1 MNKSFYYLI
10 PWSRQKE
17 LKRKLVELRIPFT
30 FETADG
36 ECAVVFP
43 DLPVR
48 QFDHVYK
55 MFGGPGDRY
64 PQ

>member
-10 PWSRQKE
+10 PWSRQKDI
-17 LKRKLVELRIPFT
+17 KRKLMRLRVPFT
-30 FETADG
+30 FETAAG

-48 QFDHVYK
+48 QYAEVRKLFN
-55 MFGGPGDRY
+55 GDGAPY
-64 PQ
+64 PN

>member
-10 PWSRQKE
+10 PWSRQKS
-17 LKRKLVELRIPFT
+17 LKRELIKLNVPFS
-30 FETADG
+30 FENADG

-48 QFDHVYK
+48 QFHFVYQTL
-55 MFGGPGDRY
+55 GGPGKRY

>member
-10 PWSRQKE
+10 PWSRQKV
-17 LKRKLVELRIPFT
+17 LKRKLVQLKVPFT
-30 FETADG
+30 FEAADG

-48 QFDHVYK
+48 QYADVRKLFN
-55 MFGGPGDRY
+55 GDGEPY
-64 PQ
+64 SN